1 MRSAKCHPT
10 PLFSKPRSR
19 NLPVCF
25 LSRPCSIPQF
35 AARQSS
41 RCISLA
47 LVHTT
52 SPCLYLARYY
62 SITPASWRRS
72 HDQKQRGHVTAQNE
86 DQRYP
91 FISGLTTPRHTIY
104 SNAYPVQEHPGESM
118 SRRRYITSGIS
129 KMKSRSHSHAC

>member
-1 MRSAKCHPT
+1 MSSSASVLKT
-10 PLFSKPRSR
+10 SLSKPPR
-19 NLPVCF
+19 V
-25 LSRPCSIPQF
+25 LSLSPLLNSQF

-41 RCISLA
+41 RCIFLA